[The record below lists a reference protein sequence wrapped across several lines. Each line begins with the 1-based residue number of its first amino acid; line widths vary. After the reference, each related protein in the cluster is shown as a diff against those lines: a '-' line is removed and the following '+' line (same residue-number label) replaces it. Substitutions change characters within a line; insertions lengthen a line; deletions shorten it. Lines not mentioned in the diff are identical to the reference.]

1 MQHAAAET
9 VKRFLLVWFPFFMII
24 GSTYGQNEGQNQPE
38 APPPGEP
45 AHAATPEAINPV
57 QNAVIEGIQLSSEPG
72 KEQGENIVTCYFI
85 FRDKPSSYFY
95 EVKRGTR
102 KLMFEFND
110 TQKGSSPIPSTSQ
123 APIDG
128 FEIEQR
134 KIDINKEVKGM
145 NPEWHDLVSVSF
157 SLSAIPQISV
167 TDEYNVIS
175 FTYKWSSDPAKAT
188 KYMAKEGKTNWTLAT
203 TLGGIGLLLA
213 GGAGYYYWKHRT
225 IEQPPAGPL
234 DTTDLPSHTQTQPFL
249 IQ

>member
-1 MQHAAAET
+1 MQRVAAET

-24 GSTYGQNEGQNQPE
+24 GSVYGQNEPDMPPSYKPSQ
-38 APPPGEP
+38 AP
-45 AHAATPEAINPV
+45 ASDASNPV

-72 KEQGENIVTCYFI
+72 KEAGENIVTCYFI

-102 KLMFEFND
+102 KLVFEFND
-110 TQKGSSPIPSTSQ
+110 TQKGTSPIPSAKQ
-123 APIDG
+123 APIEG

-134 KIDINKEVKGM
+134 KIDINKEVKGL

-157 SLSAIPQISV
+157 SLGAIPQINV

-175 FTYKWSSDPAKAT
+175 FTYKWSSDPAKAAKFT
-188 KYMAKEGKTNWTLAT
+188 AKEGKTNGMVVGSIGALS
-203 TLGGIGLLLA
+203 LGIVGIGV
-213 GGAGYYYWKHRT
+213 YYLWIKK
-225 IEQPPAGPL
+225 PPKPIDLGPL
-234 DTTDLPSHTQTQPFL
+234 DTTDLPRHTQTQPFM